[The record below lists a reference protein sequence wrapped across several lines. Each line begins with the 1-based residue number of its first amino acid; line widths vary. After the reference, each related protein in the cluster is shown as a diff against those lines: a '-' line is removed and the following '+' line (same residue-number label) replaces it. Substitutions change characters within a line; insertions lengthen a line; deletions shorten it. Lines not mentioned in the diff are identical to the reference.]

1 MDQTFILIKS
11 ILIMFFN
18 KTDRFDQ
25 SASTKEVPEFGA
37 LKGFSDSRAT
47 LEDHWETLLEEVT

>member
-1 MDQTFILIKS
+1 
-11 ILIMFFN
+11 MFFN